1 MSLIL
6 IIFSSILAFVSYI
19 VYIIAIL
26 RGAAK
31 PHRTSRFCTALITI
45 LSMASL
51 FAQGS
56 TVAVW
61 LSVVFAVGSLV
72 IFILTLWYGMG
83 GWAKTDIVCLLI
95 SVVGI
100 LFWRVTSN
108 PMYGLIFFIG
118 ADLVGQIPMLIKTYW
133 FPETEVWTFYF
144 LDVLASFCTL
154 AAMPSWII
162 REFAYPLYVVLLD
175 CSIIFLILRPNRGI
189 IEAPKSAS

>member
-6 IIFSSILAFVSYI
+6 IILSSVLAFVSYI
-19 VYIIAIL
+19 VYIIAIF
-26 RGAAK
+26 RGYAK
-31 PHRTSRFCTALITI
+31 PHRTARFCTALITI
-45 LSMASL
+45 LSMVSL
-51 FAQGS
+51 IAQGS

-83 GWAKTDIVCLLI
+83 GWAKTDIVCLVI

-100 LFWRVTSN
+100 LFWRATSN

-118 ADLVGQIPMLIKTYW
+118 ADFVGQIPMLIKTYW

-144 LDVLASFCTL
+144 LDVLAALCSL
-154 AAMPSWII
+154 AAMSFWVA
-162 REFAYPLYVVLLD
+162 REFAYPLYVVFLD
-175 CSIIFLILRPNRGI
+175 CFIIFLILRPNREI
-189 IEAPKSAS
+189 IETP